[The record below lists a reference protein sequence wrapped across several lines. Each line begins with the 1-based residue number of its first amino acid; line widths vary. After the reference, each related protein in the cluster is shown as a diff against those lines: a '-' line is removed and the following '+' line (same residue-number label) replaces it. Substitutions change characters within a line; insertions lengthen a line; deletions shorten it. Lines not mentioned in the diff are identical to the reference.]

1 MQGRRPPATPGR
13 HLAADAAITS
23 RPGRSSKRHLASV
36 PRTVLDAVPRS
47 CGSRAGKEGG
57 ATFSPQRSQRL
68 HCGPRFF
75 LRQNP
80 EWPGRPPDPSLL
92 LAHLETGLRTVT
104 ELCGPQAGEQH
115 GLPGDIAEGCSE
127 AAEVGVGRTGCLQVP
142 PSCPAAWPP
151 QPAGH
156 GGRALGEGER
166 PAMTPS
172 LSFHKRETEAG
183 RTELI

>member
-36 PRTVLDAVPRS
+36 PRTALDAVPRS

-57 ATFSPQRSQRL
+57 ATFSPQRSQ
-68 HCGPRFF
+68 RFF

-127 AAEVGVGRTGCLQVP
+127 AAEVGVGRTGCLQGAKLP
-142 PSCPAAWPP
+142 RGLATSACGTRRACPR
-151 QPAGH
+151 
-156 GGRALGEGER
+156 GR
-166 PAMTPS
+166 
-172 LSFHKRETEAG
+172 RETSHDAVA
-183 RTELI
+183 LIS